1 MKQRLSWLG
10 GFFLFLGVLLLGII
24 FEINNLTVRRYYF
37 IICGG
42 IGMIWCLYR
51 VFVPG
56 DKSFTLKREENN
68 EEGSA

>member
-56 DKSFTLKREENN
+56 NESFKWKKDDDEKD
-68 EEGSA
+68 G